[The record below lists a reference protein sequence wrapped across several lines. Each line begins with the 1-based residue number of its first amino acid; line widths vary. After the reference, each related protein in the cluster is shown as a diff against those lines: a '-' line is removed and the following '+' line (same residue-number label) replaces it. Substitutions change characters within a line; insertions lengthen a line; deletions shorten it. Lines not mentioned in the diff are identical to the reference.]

1 MRPGSL
7 ANSRGSTQSHTSP
20 LTVATFRWI
29 FLFVFL
35 QVGLGDVTCT
45 SAGYIITIVQC
56 DIYTGMCNVY
66 RRVIYV
72 DDSIVVM
79 VLAIV

>member
-1 MRPGSL
+1 M
-7 ANSRGSTQSHTSP
+7 
-20 LTVATFRWI
+20 
-29 FLFVFL
+29 
-35 QVGLGDVTCT
+35 GLGDVTCT

-56 DIYTGMCNVY
+56 DIYTGIMCNVY